1 MQFTAQSIMRGDADF
16 GRWALS
22 LHPTPAGAEFRDV
35 LIDVRGVRVGR
46 EAEEARFLWTF
57 DGQNHHSY
65 MNAVLEAGDLGAVLS
80 AFGYAPS
87 LQSTSA
93 LFNASLDWPGSPAFF
108 ASTSLSGNLDMRIAE
123 GRFLQ
128 GSASAANSA
137 LKLISIINFDAVVRR
152 LRFSDD
158 LLRSGLSYEQILG
171 EVSLNKGVMSIQDRL
186 QIIGPASLFQIAGQ
200 IDLARQTIDGSMY
213 ITLPLSDNIPWM
225 SGIAVLNNLINWQVA
240 VGVFLFDQ
248 IFGDQVDSLT
258 SAQYTLQGPW
268 AGLEPRLNQVFAT
281 PGGSAT
287 PSSPPATGPAS
298 PAPAGSAVPPA

>member
-1 MQFTAQSIMRGDADF
+1 VIEARGIRA
-16 GRWALS
+16 
-22 LHPTPAGAEFRDV
+22 
-35 LIDVRGVRVGR
+35 GR
-46 EAEEARFLWTF
+46 EAEEGRFLWTY
-57 DGQNHHSY
+57 DGKAHHSY

-93 LFNASLDWPGSPAFF
+93 VFNASLDWPGSPAFF
-108 ASTSLSGNLDMRIAE
+108 ASTALSGNLDMRINE

-128 GSASAANSA
+128 GSAGAANSA
-137 LKLISIINFDAVVRR
+137 LKLISIINFDAVMRR

-171 EVSLNKGVMSIQDRL
+171 EVELSKGVMTIQDRL

-200 IDLARQTIDGSMY
+200 IDLTRQTIDGSMF
-213 ITLPLSDNIPWM
+213 ITLPISDNIPWM
-225 SGIAVLNNLINWQVA
+225 SGLAVLNNLINWQVA

-258 SAQYTLQGPW
+258 SAQYILQGPW
-268 AGLEPRLNQVFAT
+268 EGLEPRLSQVFGA
-281 PGGSAT
+281 PGTDPAPGTA
-287 PSSPPATGPAS
+287 PAAPPL
-298 PAPAGSAVPPA
+298 APAGDASVPQA